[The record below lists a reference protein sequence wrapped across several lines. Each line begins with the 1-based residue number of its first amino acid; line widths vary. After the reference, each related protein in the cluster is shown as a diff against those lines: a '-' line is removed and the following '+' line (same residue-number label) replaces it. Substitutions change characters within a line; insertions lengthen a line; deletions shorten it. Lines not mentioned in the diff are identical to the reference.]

1 MEQRALETA
10 QSVFLFMPVIVSA
23 RDVLQ
28 MRKASQRQRS
38 LLLPRFCLLILA
50 AFL

>member
-28 MRKASQRQRS
+28 MRKASQRQR
-38 LLLPRFCLLILA
+38 PDMAHFYFLIFA
-50 AFL
+50 SSF